1 MTSRVS
7 SNFDENCI
15 EKISVYNPHN
25 CSDDHECD
33 GHLQGFVNATYDELK
48 DIFGNSQ
55 PIVFDPWNKVH
66 NEFNLELEIEWCEYF
81 DIDEDESEVAGHPVA
96 CDYEQWTETLW
107 VHIYD
112 WKEYHPMVA
121 REEMYQWH
129 IGSEHSY
136 AVTFIQEVIDHYRK
150 TGEVEKHVRLR

>member
-7 SNFDENCI
+7 RNFDENGI
-15 EKISVYNPHN
+15 EKVEVYNPHN
-25 CSDDHECD
+25 FDDDYEAD
-33 GHLQGFVNATYDELK
+33 GHLQGYVKATYDEIK

-66 NEFNLELEIEWCEYF
+66 NEFNLELVIEWCEYF
-81 DIDEDESEVAGHPVA
+81 DTDEDESENTDHPIHV
-96 CDYEQWTETLW
+96 DYEQWTETLW

-112 WKEYHPMVA
+112 WKEHHPMIA
-121 REEMYQWH
+121 RDEIYRWH

-136 AVTFIQEVIDHYRK
+136 AVTFIQEVLDHYRK
-150 TGEVEKHVRLR
+150 EGRVQDHVRLR